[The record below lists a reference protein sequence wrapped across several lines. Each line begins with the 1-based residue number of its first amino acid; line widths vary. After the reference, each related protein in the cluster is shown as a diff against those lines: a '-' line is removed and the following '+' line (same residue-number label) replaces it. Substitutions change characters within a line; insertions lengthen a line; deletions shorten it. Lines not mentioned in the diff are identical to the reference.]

1 MNSSKKLME
10 PLKPDEILSPI
21 VGSEPLSRTQMN
33 RKVWAYIKEHGLQD
47 PKDKHII
54 WADDK
59 LQEIFGGKKQLN
71 MFAVTQ
77 QLNKHLIAHQADN

>member
-1 MNSSKKLME
+1 MNYSKKFME

-21 VGSEPLSRTQMN
+21 VGSEPLSRTQIN

-47 PKDKHII
+47 SKDKRII

-59 LQEIFGGKKQLN
+59 LREIFGGEKQLR
-71 MFAVTQ
+71 
-77 QLNKHLIAHQADN
+77 